1 MATLSPESFYDI
13 YHFVVT
19 LIVYVI
25 IALNLLLLKG
35 RERAIIGIGIVIY
48 FIIIYTIPDFYF
60 SAVLILYLF
69 LIAGV
74 KFIAHKEIL
83 LGMGIILLLLPR
95 DNPIYIIFSVGFYFI
110 TLATF
115 IVNTIALL
123 KSSDENEE

>member
-123 KSSDENEE
+123 KSSKAEEE

>member
-35 RERAIIGIGIVIY
+35 RERVIIGTGIVIY

-110 TLATF
+110 TLTTF

-123 KSSDENEE
+123 KSSDEKEE